1 MWSVLRAFKMMLA
14 KNLFLIIHAT
24 KKFPLSMM
32 SKPNFLTTCYSELS
46 SLAVYYL
53 GFDKKLKTGTPM
65 L

>member
-1 MWSVLRAFKMMLA
+1 MMLA

-32 SKPNFLTTCYSELS
+32 SKPNFLTTCFSELS